1 MNRLMTGI
9 TSTCAIL
16 LGAAVSTAG
25 VLEIKIDGITKD
37 KGTVRVALFA
47 SEADFKA
54 DQPVAQQKAPA
65 KKGGVTIRL
74 EDVTPGRYCIA
85 SFQDLNN
92 NEEIDTNFV
101 GVPKEPYGFSRN
113 ARGRF
118 GPPDF
123 KDMAFDVGEETQ
135 KLEIRLE

>member
-16 LGAAVSTAG
+16 LGATISTAG
-25 VLEIKIDGITKD
+25 ALEIKFDGITKD

-123 KDMAFDVGEETQ
+123 NDMAFDVGEETQ